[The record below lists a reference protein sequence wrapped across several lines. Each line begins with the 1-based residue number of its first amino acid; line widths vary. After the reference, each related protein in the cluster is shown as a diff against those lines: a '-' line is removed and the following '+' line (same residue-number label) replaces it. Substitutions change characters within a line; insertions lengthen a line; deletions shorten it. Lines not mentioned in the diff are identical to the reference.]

1 MSQNKSLGH
10 IRDHTMD
17 QMEIRTADGSGSHL
31 DDNIII
37 ILYLR
42 FPHIL
47 HLYILYSFI
56 HQCFQYSIIPY
67 PLKIIILR

>member
-42 FPHIL
+42 ISPTFFTCT
-47 HLYILYSFI
+47 SFI
-56 HQCFQYSIIPY
+56 PSYTSAFNTRSF
-67 PLKIIILR
+67 LIL